1 MKRIVCW
8 FLCLVLMLSV
18 TTVLAEDAFDTSA
31 DTKQVEELG
40 VPTLAS
46 VQKLKSEADAL
57 WNQKKYSDA
66 AAAYAIYAKQ
76 VNWLANLVSAGL
88 DPYYNASSSDRKGYY
103 PSDTTMRTSAL
114 AKHEDK
120 ANRYK
125 IERNRAIMREGLCY
139 YYLKDY
145 ESALP
150 LLLKALDLFSL
161 DDNEVANWKTT
172 MTALYDIIGY

>member
-8 FLCLVLMLSV
+8 VLCLVLLLGV

-40 VPTLAS
+40 VPTLTS
-46 VQKLKSEADAL
+46 VAELKSEADSL
-57 WNQKKYSDA
+57 WSQEKYDEA
-66 AAAYAIYAKQ
+66 AVAYAIYAKQ

-88 DPYYNASSSDRKGYY
+88 DPFYNASSSDRKDYY
-103 PSDTTMRTSAL
+103 PSDTSMRVGAL
-114 AKHEDK
+114 ASHERK
-120 ANRYK
+120 ANEYK
-125 IERNRAIMREGLCY
+125 EERNRAIMQEGLCY
-139 YYLKDY
+139 YYLNDY

-161 DDNEVANWKTT
+161 DEVANWQIT
-172 MTALYDIIGY
+172 MNALYTIIGY

>member
-31 DTKQVEELG
+31 DAKQVEELG
-40 VPTLAS
+40 VPTLSSVAAS
-46 VQKLKSEADAL
+46 KKKADDLWSQK
-57 WNQKKYSDA
+57 NYKKA
-66 AAAYAIYAKQ
+66 AVAYAEYAKE

-88 DPYYNASSSDRKGYY
+88 DPYYNASSSDRKEYY
-103 PSDTTMRTSAL
+103 PNDTTMRTSAL
-114 AKHEDK
+114 VKYELE
-120 ANRYK
+120 ANVYK
-125 IERNRAIMREGLCY
+125 TERNRAIMQEGLCY
-139 YYLKDY
+139 YYLNDY
-145 ESALP
+145 ERALP

-161 DDNEVANWKTT
+161 DEVSNWKTT